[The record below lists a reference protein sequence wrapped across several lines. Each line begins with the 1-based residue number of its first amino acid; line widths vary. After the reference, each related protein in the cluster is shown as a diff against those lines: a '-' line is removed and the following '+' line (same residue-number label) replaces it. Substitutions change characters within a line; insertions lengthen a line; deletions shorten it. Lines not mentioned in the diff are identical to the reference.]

1 MNYDIASYCHGH
13 NISQKSFCFS
23 IILVLDKDMYLAL
36 YYVNTPGIFN
46 YFGDITFCFV
56 FIYILT
62 EGIADCFFVIALQN
76 FVVFCQILPQLTPHT
91 YLKAFTA
98 TTTGTPNILA
108 FSICFFKLLKPFPTS
123 SRSCRNNRG
132 RSGRLESRS

>member
-76 FVVFCQILPQLTPHT
+76 FVVFCQTLTCFSFLTCYSLVICLDPHT
-91 YLKAFTA
+91 INRIEFKHKFNIYLHFKYNL
-98 TTTGTPNILA
+98 GSIL
-108 FSICFFKLLKPFPTS
+108 T
-123 SRSCRNNRG
+123 
-132 RSGRLESRS
+132 